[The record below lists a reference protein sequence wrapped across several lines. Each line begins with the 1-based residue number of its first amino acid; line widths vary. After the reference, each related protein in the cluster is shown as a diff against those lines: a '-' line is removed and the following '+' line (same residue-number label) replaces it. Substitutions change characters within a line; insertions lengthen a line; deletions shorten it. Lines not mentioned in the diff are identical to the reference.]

1 MLEVRTVFYNGN
13 KHLLSEP
20 AQVPEIGTTEVV
32 TTDQENRTIK
42 VTFLNG
48 SVLEVEIIR
57 QN

>member
-20 AQVPEIGTTEVV
+20 AQVQEVGITEVI

-42 VTFLNG
+42 VIFNNG
-48 SVLEVEIIR
+48 TVHEVEIIR